1 MNTPDI
7 PKVTIQHSNM
17 NIQNEVQDFS
27 MGPKKSN
34 HPPQAAS
41 SASTS
46 NIGGKGKLDD
56 MLSKLMKK
64 KNAVSFYLLNYIDD
78 SLAYQARP
86 GGLDTK

>member
-34 HPPQAAS
+34 HPPQAP

-64 KNAVSFYLLNYIDD
+64 KNAVSIHLQNSLNYLL
-78 SLAYQARP
+78 AYWF
-86 GGLDTK
+86 T

>member
-41 SASTS
+41 SASS
-46 NIGGKGKLDD
+46 SSIGGKGKLDD

-64 KNAVSFYLLNYIDD
+64 KNAVSFHLLDYIDD
-78 SLAYQARP
+78 SLAYKERP
-86 GGLDTK
+86 VGLDSK